1 MEEERK
7 AAGAAATEP
16 VAIAETP
23 EAAEKETAMEEETEA
38 TDAMAEPMAE
48 PMAVPIAEPMA
59 EPLEKPMAEP
69 IAEAG
74 QGMLTP
80 DGPEEDTYGVEAEAV
95 RQVYPTFDLTHEMQD
110 PVFRALVRGGAR
122 PTLRQV
128 YELCHRDALTAEA
141 VSAAVATAV
150 AEAVSRA
157 EAQLVSHI
165 QARGQRPA
173 ENGMADRGAVR
184 MHPDVGR
191 LTRSDRARLAQ
202 RAQAGE
208 SIRL

>member
-1 MEEERK
+1 MEEEREVV
-7 AAGAAATEP
+7 GAAATEPVATEP
-16 VAIAETP
+16 VAIAETA
-23 EAAEKETAMEEETEA
+23 EAAETETAMEEETEA
-38 TDAMAEPMAE
+38 KEATDETDATEATDATDATEMMAEP
-48 PMAVPIAEPMA
+48 V
-59 EPLEKPMAEP
+59 
-69 IAEAG
+69 AEAG

-80 DGPEEDTYGVEAEAV
+80 GDPEEDTYGVEAEAV
-95 RQVYPTFDLTHEMQD
+95 RQVYPTFDLTREMQD
-110 PVFRALVRGGAR
+110 PAFRALVRGEAR

-128 YELCHRDALTAEA
+128 YELCHREALMAEA
-141 VSAAVATAV
+141 VSTAV

-173 ENGMADRGAVR
+173 ENGMDDRGAVR

-191 LTRSDRARLAQ
+191 LTRSDRARLAR
-202 RAQAGE
+202 RAQEGE

>member
-1 MEEERK
+1 MEEERE
-7 AAGAAATEP
+7 AVGAAATEPVATEP
-16 VAIAETP
+16 VAIAETA
-23 EAAEKETAMEEETEA
+23 EAAETETAMEEETEA
-38 TDAMAEPMAE
+38 KEETDATETMAEP
-48 PMAVPIAEPMA
+48 V
-59 EPLEKPMAEP
+59 
-69 IAEAG
+69 AEAG

-80 DGPEEDTYGVEAEAV
+80 GDPEEDTYGVEAEAV

-110 PVFRALVRGGAR
+110 PAFRALVRGEAR

-128 YELCHRDALTAEA
+128 YELCHREALTAEA
-141 VSAAVATAV
+141 VSTAV

-191 LTRSDRARLAQ
+191 LTRSDRARLAR
-202 RAQAGE
+202 RAQEGE

>member
-1 MEEERK
+1 MEEEREVV
-7 AAGAAATEP
+7 GAAATEP
-16 VAIAETP
+16 VATEPVAIAKTA
-23 EAAEKETAMEEETEA
+23 EAAETETAMEEETEA
-38 TDAMAEPMAE
+38 NEETDATETMAEP
-48 PMAVPIAEPMA
+48 V
-59 EPLEKPMAEP
+59 
-69 IAEAG
+69 AEAG

-80 DGPEEDTYGVEAEAV
+80 GDPEEDTYGVEAEAV

-110 PVFRALVRGGAR
+110 PAFRALVRGEAR

-128 YELCHRDALTAEA
+128 YELCHREALTAEA
-141 VSAAVATAV
+141 VSTAVAEAV

-191 LTRSDRARLAQ
+191 LTRSDRARLAR
-202 RAQAGE
+202 RAQEGE

>member
-1 MEEERK
+1 MEEERE
-7 AAGAAATEP
+7 AVGAAATEPVATEP
-16 VAIAETP
+16 VAIAETAEAAEAETETEEEP
-23 EAAEKETAMEEETEA
+23 EAADATEA
-38 TDAMAEPMAE
+38 MAV
-48 PMAVPIAEPMA
+48 PMAVPMA
-59 EPLEKPMAEP
+59 ELMAEP

-95 RQVYPTFDLTHEMQD
+95 RQVYPTFDLAHEMQD
-110 PVFRALVRGGAR
+110 PVFRALVRGEAR

-128 YELCHRDALTAEA
+128 YELCHREALTAEA

>member
-1 MEEERK
+1 
-7 AAGAAATEP
+7 
-16 VAIAETP
+16 
-23 EAAEKETAMEEETEA
+23 
-38 TDAMAEPMAE
+38 
-48 PMAVPIAEPMA
+48 
-59 EPLEKPMAEP
+59 
-69 IAEAG
+69 
-74 QGMLTP
+74 
-80 DGPEEDTYGVEAEAV
+80 GPEEDTYGVEAEAV

-110 PVFRALVRGGAR
+110 PVFRALVRGEAR

-141 VSAAVATAV
+141 VSAAVAEAV

-157 EAQLVSHI
+157 EARLVSHI

-202 RAQAGE
+202 RAQEGE

>member
-1 MEEERK
+1 MEEERE
-7 AAGAAATEP
+7 AVGAAATEPVATEP
-16 VAIAETP
+16 VAIAETA
-23 EAAEKETAMEEETEA
+23 EAAETETAMEKETEAKEA
-38 TDAMAEPMAE
+38 TDATEATETMAEP
-48 PMAVPIAEPMA
+48 V
-59 EPLEKPMAEP
+59 
-69 IAEAG
+69 AEAG

-80 DGPEEDTYGVEAEAV
+80 GDPEEDTYGVEAEAV
-95 RQVYPTFDLTHEMQD
+95 RQVYPTFDLTHEMQN
-110 PVFRALVRGGAR
+110 PAFRALVRGEAR

-128 YELCHRDALTAEA
+128 YELCHREALTAEA
-141 VSAAVATAV
+141 VSTAV
-150 AEAVSRA
+150 AEAVAKAVSRA

-191 LTRSDRARLAQ
+191 LTRSDRARLAR
-202 RAQAGE
+202 RAQEGE

>member
-1 MEEERK
+1 MEEERE
-7 AAGAAATEP
+7 AVGAAATELVATEP
-16 VAIAETP
+16 VAIAETA
-23 EAAEKETAMEEETEA
+23 EAAETETTMETETETETEA
-38 TDAMAEPMAE
+38 NEATAAADATETMAEP
-48 PMAVPIAEPMA
+48 V
-59 EPLEKPMAEP
+59 
-69 IAEAG
+69 AEAG

-80 DGPEEDTYGVEAEAV
+80 GDPEEDTYGVEAEAV

-110 PVFRALVRGGAR
+110 PAFRALVRGEAR

-128 YELCHRDALTAEA
+128 YELCHREALTAEA
-141 VSAAVATAV
+141 VSTAV

-191 LTRSDRARLAQ
+191 LTRSDRARLAR
-202 RAQAGE
+202 RAQEGE

>member
-1 MEEERK
+1 MEEERE
-7 AAGAAATEP
+7 AVGAAATEPVATEP
-16 VAIAETP
+16 VAIAETA
-23 EAAEKETAMEEETEA
+23 EAAETETAMEEETEA
-38 TDAMAEPMAE
+38 KEETDATETMAEP
-48 PMAVPIAEPMA
+48 V
-59 EPLEKPMAEP
+59 
-69 IAEAG
+69 AEAG

-80 DGPEEDTYGVEAEAV
+80 GDPEEDTYGVEAEAV

-110 PVFRALVRGGAR
+110 PAFRALVRGEAR

-128 YELCHRDALTAEA
+128 YELCHREALMAEA
-141 VSAAVATAV
+141 VSTAVAEAV

-191 LTRSDRARLAQ
+191 LTRSDRARLAR
-202 RAQAGE
+202 RAQEGE

>member
-1 MEEERK
+1 MEEERE
-7 AAGAAATEP
+7 AVGAAATEPVATEP
-16 VAIAETP
+16 VAIAETA
-23 EAAEKETAMEEETEA
+23 EAAETETAMEEETEA
-38 TDAMAEPMAE
+38 KEATDATEATETMAEP
-48 PMAVPIAEPMA
+48 V
-59 EPLEKPMAEP
+59 
-69 IAEAG
+69 AEAG

-80 DGPEEDTYGVEAEAV
+80 GDPEEDTYGVEAEAV

-110 PVFRALVRGGAR
+110 PAFRALVRGEAR

-128 YELCHRDALTAEA
+128 YELCHREALTAEA
-141 VSAAVATAV
+141 VSTAVAEAV

-191 LTRSDRARLAQ
+191 LTRSDRARLAR
-202 RAQAGE
+202 RAQEGE

>member
-1 MEEERK
+1 MEEERE
-7 AAGAAATEP
+7 AVGAAATEPVATEP
-16 VAIAETP
+16 VAIAETA
-23 EAAEKETAMEEETEA
+23 EAAETETAMEEETEA
-38 TDAMAEPMAE
+38 KEATDETDATEATDATETMAEP
-48 PMAVPIAEPMA
+48 V
-59 EPLEKPMAEP
+59 
-69 IAEAG
+69 AEAG

-80 DGPEEDTYGVEAEAV
+80 GDPEEDTYGVEAEAV

-110 PVFRALVRGGAR
+110 PAFRALVRGEAR

-128 YELCHRDALTAEA
+128 YELCHREALMAEA
-141 VSAAVATAV
+141 VSTAVAEAV

-191 LTRSDRARLAQ
+191 LTRSDRARLAR
-202 RAQAGE
+202 RAQEGE

>member
-1 MEEERK
+1 MEEERE
-7 AAGAAATEP
+7 AVGAAATEPVATEP
-16 VAIAETP
+16 VAIAETA
-23 EAAEKETAMEEETEA
+23 EAAETETAMEEETEA
-38 TDAMAEPMAE
+38 NEATDETDATDATETMAEP
-48 PMAVPIAEPMA
+48 V
-59 EPLEKPMAEP
+59 
-69 IAEAG
+69 AEAG

-80 DGPEEDTYGVEAEAV
+80 GDPEEDTYGVEAEAV

-110 PVFRALVRGGAR
+110 PAFRALARGEAR

-128 YELCHRDALTAEA
+128 YELCHREALTAEA
-141 VSAAVATAV
+141 VSAAVAEAV
-150 AEAVSRA
+150 SEAVSRA

-202 RAQAGE
+202 RAQEGE

>member
-1 MEEERK
+1 MEEERE
-7 AAGAAATEP
+7 AVGAAATEPVATEP
-16 VAIAETP
+16 VAIAETA
-23 EAAEKETAMEEETEA
+23 EAAETETAMEEETEA
-38 TDAMAEPMAE
+38 NEETDATETMAEP
-48 PMAVPIAEPMA
+48 V
-59 EPLEKPMAEP
+59 
-69 IAEAG
+69 AEAG

-80 DGPEEDTYGVEAEAV
+80 GDPEEDTYGVEAEAV

-110 PVFRALVRGGAR
+110 PAFRALVRGEAR

-128 YELCHRDALTAEA
+128 YELCHREALTAEA
-141 VSAAVATAV
+141 VSTAV
-150 AEAVSRA
+150 AEAVAKAVSRA

-191 LTRSDRARLAQ
+191 LTRSDRARLAR
-202 RAQAGE
+202 RAQEGE

>member
-1 MEEERK
+1 MEEERE
-7 AAGAAATEP
+7 AVGAAATEPVATEP
-16 VAIAETP
+16 VAIAETA
-23 EAAEKETAMEEETEA
+23 EAAETETAMEEETEA
-38 TDAMAEPMAE
+38 NEATAATDATETMAEP
-48 PMAVPIAEPMA
+48 V
-59 EPLEKPMAEP
+59 
-69 IAEAG
+69 AEAG

-80 DGPEEDTYGVEAEAV
+80 GDPEEDTYGVEAEAV

-110 PVFRALVRGGAR
+110 PAFRALVRGEAR

-128 YELCHRDALTAEA
+128 YELCHREALTAEA
-141 VSAAVATAV
+141 VSTAVAKAV

-191 LTRSDRARLAQ
+191 LTRSDRARLAR
-202 RAQAGE
+202 RAQEGE

>member
-1 MEEERK
+1 MEEERE
-7 AAGAAATEP
+7 AVGAAATEP

-23 EAAEKETAMEEETEA
+23 EAAETETTMETETEAKEA
-38 TDAMAEPMAE
+38 TDATETMAEP
-48 PMAVPIAEPMA
+48 V
-59 EPLEKPMAEP
+59 
-69 IAEAG
+69 AEAG

-80 DGPEEDTYGVEAEAV
+80 GDPEEDTYGVEAEAV

-110 PVFRALVRGGAR
+110 PAFRALVRGEAR

-128 YELCHRDALTAEA
+128 YELCHREALMAEA
-141 VSAAVATAV
+141 VSTAV
-150 AEAVSRA
+150 AEAVAKAVSRA

-191 LTRSDRARLAQ
+191 LTRSDRARLAR
-202 RAQAGE
+202 RAQEGE

>member
-1 MEEERK
+1 MEEERE
-7 AAGAAATEP
+7 AVGAAATEPVATEP
-16 VAIAETP
+16 VAIAETA
-23 EAAEKETAMEEETEA
+23 EAAETETAMEEETEA
-38 TDAMAEPMAE
+38 KEETDATETMAEP
-48 PMAVPIAEPMA
+48 V
-59 EPLEKPMAEP
+59 
-69 IAEAG
+69 AEAG

-80 DGPEEDTYGVEAEAV
+80 GDPEEDTYGVEAEAV

-110 PVFRALVRGGAR
+110 PAFRALVRGEAR

-128 YELCHRDALTAEA
+128 YELCHREALMAEA
-141 VSAAVATAV
+141 VSTAVAKAV

-202 RAQAGE
+202 RAQEGE

>member
-1 MEEERK
+1 MEEERE
-7 AAGAAATEP
+7 AVGAAATEPVATEP
-16 VAIAETP
+16 VAIAETA
-23 EAAEKETAMEEETEA
+23 EAAETETAMEEETEVKEE
-38 TDAMAEPMAE
+38 TDATETMAEP
-48 PMAVPIAEPMA
+48 V
-59 EPLEKPMAEP
+59 
-69 IAEAG
+69 AEAG

-80 DGPEEDTYGVEAEAV
+80 SDPEEDTYGVEAEAV
-95 RQVYPTFDLTHEMQD
+95 RQVYPAFDLTHEMQD
-110 PVFRALVRGGAR
+110 PAFRALVRGEAR

-128 YELCHRDALTAEA
+128 YELCHREALTAEA
-141 VSAAVATAV
+141 VSTAV

-191 LTRSDRARLAQ
+191 LTRSDRARLAR
-202 RAQAGE
+202 RAQEGE

>member
-1 MEEERK
+1 MEEERE
-7 AAGAAATEP
+7 AVGAAATEPVATEP
-16 VAIAETP
+16 VAIAETA
-23 EAAEKETAMEEETEA
+23 EAAETETAMEEETEA
-38 TDAMAEPMAE
+38 KEETDATETMAEP
-48 PMAVPIAEPMA
+48 V
-59 EPLEKPMAEP
+59 
-69 IAEAG
+69 AEAG

-80 DGPEEDTYGVEAEAV
+80 GDPEEDTYGMEAEAV

-110 PVFRALVRGGAR
+110 PAFRALVRGEAR

-128 YELCHRDALTAEA
+128 YELCHREALTAEA
-141 VSAAVATAV
+141 VSTAVAKAV

-191 LTRSDRARLAQ
+191 LTRSDRARLAR
-202 RAQAGE
+202 RAQEGE

>member
-1 MEEERK
+1 MEEERE
-7 AAGAAATEP
+7 AVGAAATEPVATEP
-16 VAIAETP
+16 VAIAETA
-23 EAAEKETAMEEETEA
+23 EAAETETTMETETEAKEA
-38 TDAMAEPMAE
+38 TDATETMAEP
-48 PMAVPIAEPMA
+48 V
-59 EPLEKPMAEP
+59 
-69 IAEAG
+69 AEAG

-110 PVFRALVRGGAR
+110 PAFRALVRGEAR

-128 YELCHRDALTAEA
+128 YELCHREALTAEA
-141 VSAAVATAV
+141 VSTAV

-191 LTRSDRARLAQ
+191 LTRSDRARLAR
-202 RAQAGE
+202 RAQEGE

>member
-1 MEEERK
+1 MEEERE
-7 AAGAAATEP
+7 AVGAAATEPVATEP
-16 VAIAETP
+16 VAIAETA
-23 EAAEKETAMEEETEA
+23 EAAETETAMEEETEA
-38 TDAMAEPMAE
+38 KEETDATETMAEP
-48 PMAVPIAEPMA
+48 V
-59 EPLEKPMAEP
+59 
-69 IAEAG
+69 AEAG

-80 DGPEEDTYGVEAEAV
+80 GDPEEDTYGVEAEAV

-110 PVFRALVRGGAR
+110 PAFRALVRGEAR

-128 YELCHRDALTAEA
+128 YELCHREALTAEA
-141 VSAAVATAV
+141 VSTAVAEAV

-191 LTRSDRARLAQ
+191 LTRSDRARLAR
-202 RAQAGE
+202 RAQEGE

>member
-1 MEEERK
+1 MEEERE
-7 AAGAAATEP
+7 AVGAAATEPVATEP
-16 VAIAETP
+16 VAIAETA
-23 EAAEKETAMEEETEA
+23 EAAETETAMEEETEA
-38 TDAMAEPMAE
+38 NEATAATDATETMAEP
-48 PMAVPIAEPMA
+48 V
-59 EPLEKPMAEP
+59 
-69 IAEAG
+69 AEAG

-80 DGPEEDTYGVEAEAV
+80 GDPEEDTYGVEAEAV

-110 PVFRALVRGGAR
+110 PAFRALVRGEAR

-128 YELCHRDALTAEA
+128 YELCHREALTAEA
-141 VSAAVATAV
+141 VSTAVAEAV

-191 LTRSDRARLAQ
+191 LTRSDRARLAR
-202 RAQAGE
+202 RAQEGE

>member
-1 MEEERK
+1 MEEERE
-7 AAGAAATEP
+7 AVGAAATEP

-23 EAAEKETAMEEETEA
+23 EAAGTETAMEEETEA
-38 TDAMAEPMAE
+38 TEATEAMAVPMAE
-48 PMAVPIAEPMA
+48 LMA
-59 EPLEKPMAEP
+59 EPLEEP

-80 DGPEEDTYGVEAEAV
+80 GGPEEDTYGVEAEAV
-95 RQVYPTFDLTHEMQD
+95 RQVYPTFDLAHEMQD
-110 PVFRALVRGGAR
+110 PVFRALVRGEAR

-141 VSAAVATAV
+141 VSAAVAEAV
-150 AEAVSRA
+150 SEAVSRA

>member
-1 MEEERK
+1 MAEKRE
-7 AAGAAATEP
+7 AVGAAATEPVATEP
-16 VAIAETP
+16 VAIAETA
-23 EAAEKETAMEEETEA
+23 EAAETETAMEEETEA
-38 TDAMAEPMAE
+38 NEATDETDATEATDATETMAEP
-48 PMAVPIAEPMA
+48 V
-59 EPLEKPMAEP
+59 
-69 IAEAG
+69 AEAG

-80 DGPEEDTYGVEAEAV
+80 GDPEEDTYGVEAEAV

-110 PVFRALVRGGAR
+110 PAFRALVRGEAR

-128 YELCHRDALTAEA
+128 YELCHREALTAEA
-141 VSAAVATAV
+141 VSTAV

-191 LTRSDRARLAQ
+191 LTRSDRARLAR
-202 RAQAGE
+202 RAQEGE

>member
-1 MEEERK
+1 MEEERE
-7 AAGAAATEP
+7 AVGAAATEPVATEP
-16 VAIAETP
+16 VAIAETA
-23 EAAEKETAMEEETEA
+23 EAAETETAMEEETEA
-38 TDAMAEPMAE
+38 KEETDATETMAEP
-48 PMAVPIAEPMA
+48 V
-59 EPLEKPMAEP
+59 
-69 IAEAG
+69 AEAG

-80 DGPEEDTYGVEAEAV
+80 GDPEEDTYGVEAEAV

-110 PVFRALVRGGAR
+110 PAFRALVRGEAR

-128 YELCHRDALTAEA
+128 YELCHREALMAEA
-141 VSAAVATAV
+141 VSTAV

-191 LTRSDRARLAQ
+191 LTRSDRARLAR
-202 RAQAGE
+202 RAQEGE

>member
-1 MEEERK
+1 MEEERE
-7 AAGAAATEP
+7 AVGAAATEP

-23 EAAEKETAMEEETEA
+23 EAAGTETAMEEETEA
-38 TDAMAEPMAE
+38 TEAADATEAMAVPMAE
-48 PMAVPIAEPMA
+48 LMA
-59 EPLEKPMAEP
+59 EPLEEP

-80 DGPEEDTYGVEAEAV
+80 GGPEEDTYGVEAEAV
-95 RQVYPTFDLTHEMQD
+95 RQVYPTFDLAHEMQD
-110 PVFRALVRGGAR
+110 PVFRALVRGEAR

-128 YELCHRDALTAEA
+128 YELCHREALTAEA

>member
-1 MEEERK
+1 MEEERE
-7 AAGAAATEP
+7 AVGAAATEPVATEPVATEP
-16 VAIAETP
+16 VAIAETA
-23 EAAEKETAMEEETEA
+23 EAAETETAMEEETEA
-38 TDAMAEPMAE
+38 KEATDATEATETMAEP
-48 PMAVPIAEPMA
+48 V
-59 EPLEKPMAEP
+59 
-69 IAEAG
+69 AEAG

-80 DGPEEDTYGVEAEAV
+80 GDPEEDTYGVEAEAV
-95 RQVYPTFDLTHEMQD
+95 RQVYPTFDLTHEMQN
-110 PVFRALVRGGAR
+110 PAFRALVRGEAR

-128 YELCHRDALTAEA
+128 YELCHRETLMAEA
-141 VSAAVATAV
+141 VSTAVAEAV

-191 LTRSDRARLAQ
+191 LTRSDRARLAR
-202 RAQAGE
+202 RAQEGE